1 MKIRIKYK
9 LLAPLS
15 HIGETASTGS
25 YFQTVLTSVGKVPVI
40 TGNSIRGQIRDSIAL
55 DLLCRLNCQVDKEAF
70 NVLFSGGNIS
80 GTMRE
85 DVEKAKNIRKHFPG
99 ISLLGGGLGDMIMSG
114 KMLSSFAYP
123 VCRETNS
130 ITGEDGE
137 LSWHSLIDEIEFTRT
152 DDTKNDQKATWIV
165 DAGEELNAKAST
177 QMRFSVQYIAA
188 GTEFVQDIIFLDGIT
203 ELELGAFY
211 AGLEKWFEAPRLGG
225 MAAKGFGFFD
235 AEVGESDIVLCH
247 GEITMSENIQSL
259 INSYAEFVR
268 QEGTEWIHLLSTKG
282 GKKSGKKTNSAD

>member
-1 MKIRIKYK
+1 MKTRIKYK

-25 YFQTVLTSVGKVPVI
+25 YFQTVLTAWGKVPVI
-40 TGNSIRGQIRDSIAL
+40 TGNNIRGQIRDSIAL

-70 NVLFSGGNIS
+70 NVLFSGGNIN

-85 DVEKAKNIRKHFPG
+85 DVEKAKNIRQHFPG

-114 KMLSSFAYP
+114 KILTSFAYP

-130 ITGEDGE
+130 ITGEAGE

-152 DDTKNDQKATWIV
+152 DDTKNDQKSKWIV
-165 DAGEELNAKAST
+165 NAEEELNAKAST

-188 GTEFVQDIIFLDGIT
+188 GTEFVQDIVFLDGT
-203 ELELGAFY
+203 THLELGAFY

-225 MAAKGFGFFD
+225 MAAKGFGVFD
-235 AEVGESDIVLCH
+235 AKVGESDIALCH
-247 GEITMSENIQSL
+247 GEITMAGNIQSL
-259 INSYAEFVR
+259 INAYADFVT
-268 QEGTEWIHLLSTKG
+268 QEGTNWLHLLSTKG